1 MSEIPEILSKSGED
15 VRLGRVAPIQDTFDD
30 LRKLLT
36 KETEQHSEPSENT

>member
-1 MSEIPEILSKSGED
+1 MFEITGILIQSEKD

-36 KETEQHSEPSENT
+36 KEKDQWQEPSENT